1 MLGIRAEISIDRD
14 RKWSTYTRSSSR
26 AGRWFVPCIAVTKSE
41 RETER
46 CSERQSERPQERT
59 REARGICPLRASA
72 VERSVGFSLVG
83 TAAAA
88 GATLPPSLLLLFACL
103 PACLPASTMD
113 AARYRFRV
121 TCVPFGSSAK
131 PTPRKLR
138 FVPALR
144 GLLLDEVRRRRRR
157 SRLGATHDLLARRR
171 APARSLAHASA
182 GSGTS
187 FCWSTLSLSCRVAT
201 MRRAPALRPR
211 PC

>member
-1 MLGIRAEISIDRD
+1 VLGIRAEISIDRD
-14 RKWSTYTRSSSR
+14 RRWSTYTRSSSR
-26 AGRWFVPCIAVTKSE
+26 AGRWFVPCIAGTSPGGRQSVVASE
-41 RETER
+41 RRNER
-46 CSERQSERPQERT
+46 GRQGGFARCARVQWRGRLVSLALSLIPQQQQARRSRPR
-59 REARGICPLRASA
+59 CCCC
-72 VERSVGFSLVG
+72 
-83 TAAAA
+83 
-88 GATLPPSLLLLFACL
+88 LLACL